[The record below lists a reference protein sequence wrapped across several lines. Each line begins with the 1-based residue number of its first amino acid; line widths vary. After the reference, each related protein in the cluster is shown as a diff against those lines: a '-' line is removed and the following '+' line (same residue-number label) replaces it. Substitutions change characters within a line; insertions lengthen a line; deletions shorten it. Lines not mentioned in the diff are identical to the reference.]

1 MLNRIRK
8 GSGGWL
14 AKILLGMLILSFGV
28 WGIGDIFR
36 GGGNAVIAEVG
47 NVRIGTDDYSRAYQ
61 AELREQSLRFGGTID
76 AATARRIGLPQRAL
90 QQLLFDALL
99 GQAASKYGLAVSDNA
114 VARVV
119 RDDPAFQSGGRFD
132 RALLQRVLR
141 RNGVKEEDYLRTVR
155 QDIARDELVQSLLA
169 GRAAPDGFVDP
180 IYRYRRETRIAQVF
194 EISAASFRNVGVPD
208 DAALRRYHEDN
219 AARYTAP
226 EYREVT
232 YLNLTAEQVL
242 DQIEISEEELLD
254 EYDSRL
260 DEFTRPEQREVEQLL
275 YFDESSAVAARA
287 RALAGE
293 SLRQVSAATNPVNGT
308 AISMGELRLG
318 DLPEALDQAVF
329 ALEVGGLSEPIESD
343 LGWHVFRVVRVIP
356 AGVTGL
362 DEVRD
367 ALRQSLAITYA
378 ADELYDLSNRLE
390 DELAGGSDLENAALR
405 LGIPVRSLAGID
417 GQGRDRSGTLV
428 TELPQPREFVNSV
441 FAADVGLESSP
452 QDTDDGGYYMIRVDS
467 VEPPTLR
474 PLVEIRQ
481 QVIADWQAEER
492 RRRAEKAAQDAIE
505 AAKGGR
511 SMAALAREHNAS
523 VRTTEPLPR
532 TGASDPAASIHLVAN
547 LFSAS
552 VGDIVSGPLPGG
564 DGFAVAR
571 LESIVEARPAE
582 NAVAAAQLRELL
594 ANAVLADVLL
604 QYQVAL
610 QNEVGVEVN
619 QSVVDALFLNDGFV
633 GGGGGGGGHDP
644 SDGHTHGGGG
654 GHRAM

>member
-36 GGGNAVIAEVG
+36 GGGNSVVAEVG
-47 NVRIGTDDYSRAYQ
+47 NVQIGAADYSRAYQ
-61 AELREQSLRFGGTID
+61 AELRQQSQRFGRTID
-76 AATARRIGLPQRAL
+76 AATARQIGLPQRAL
-90 QQLLFDALL
+90 QQLLFDTLL
-99 GQAASKYGLAVSDNA
+99 SQAASKYGLAVSDNA
-114 VARVV
+114 VARLV
-119 RDDPAFQSGGRFD
+119 RDNPAFQSGGRFD
-132 RALLQRVLR
+132 RALLQQILR
-141 RNGVKEEDYLRTVR
+141 RNGVTEEEYLQTVR
-155 QDIARDELVQSLLA
+155 QDIARDELVQSLIV

-180 IYRYRRETRIAQVF
+180 IFRYRQETHIAQVF

-208 DAALRRYHEDN
+208 DATLRQYHEDN

-232 YLNLTAEQVL
+232 YLTLTAEQIL
-242 DQIEISEEELLD
+242 EQIEISEEELRD
-254 EYDSRL
+254 EYESRL
-260 DEFTRPEQREVEQLL
+260 AEFTRSEQREVEQLL
-275 YFDESSAVAARA
+275 YFDESSAVAARV
-287 RALAGE
+287 RALTGE
-293 SLRQVSAATNPVNGT
+293 PFAQVAAVTNSVNGD
-308 AISMGELRLG
+308 AVSMGALQLG
-318 DLPEALDQAVF
+318 DLPEELDRVVF

-343 LGWHVFRVVRVIP
+343 LGWHVFRVARVIP
-356 AGVTGL
+356 AGITSL

-367 ALRQSLAITYA
+367 TLRQSLARTHA

-390 DELAGGSDLENAALR
+390 DELASGSDLETAALR
-405 LGIPVRSLAGID
+405 LAIKVRFLSGLD
-417 GQGRDRSGTLV
+417 ERGRDRSGTLV
-428 TELPQPREFVNSV
+428 SELPQPQEFVNSV

-452 QDTDDGGYYMIRVDS
+452 QETDDGGYYMIRVDS
-467 VEPPTLR
+467 VEPPALR
-474 PLVEIRQ
+474 QLVEIRQ

-492 RRRAEKAAQDAIE
+492 RRRAEKAAQDAVE

-511 SMAALAREHNAS
+511 NIAALARVHNAA

-532 TGASDPAASIHLVAN
+532 TGASDSAASVHLVAN
-547 LFSAS
+547 LFNAS
-552 VGDIVSGPLPGG
+552 VGDFVSAPLPGG

-582 NAVAAAQLRELL
+582 DAVAAAQLRDLL
-594 ANAVLADVLL
+594 ASAVLADVLL

-619 QSVVDALFLNDGFV
+619 QALIDTLLLNDSFV
-633 GGGGGGGGHDP
+633 GGGAPRGGGGGIPPHQ
-644 SDGHTHGGGG
+644 
-654 GHRAM
+654 RM